1 MKLLIKLI
9 SKLLRKFNFKINY
22 FLDQDYFDF
31 KKFIYS
37 YSLNKN
43 IINFVQVGGNDGVI
57 NDPIYDLCKK
67 FPNKFY
73 GHIFEPVTEYFNDL
87 KINYNFSKNIRFY
100 NLAIHNSLK
109 STIIHKVQK
118 KYLNRVDNLAKGI
131 ASFEKD
137 WWKTKSNFIKDP
149 KMMEE
154 VQVNCVDVNYIT
166 EKLNLDFIDVLII
179 DTEGYDYEILKN
191 FDFNRIKPVIIH
203 FEHGLRDNL
212 MSKQQFTEI
221 KNILIKNEYD
231 FIYQNYDLT
240 AYQMK
245 NFTS

>member
-1 MKLLIKLI
+1 M
-9 SKLLRKFNFKINY
+9 
-22 FLDQDYFDF
+22 
-31 KKFIYS
+31 
-37 YSLNKN
+37 
-43 IINFVQVGGNDGVI
+43 
-57 NDPIYDLCKK
+57 
-67 FPNKFY
+67 
-73 GHIFEPVTEYFNDL
+73 

-191 FDFNRIKPVIIH
+191 FNFNRIKPVIIH
-203 FEHGLRDNL
+203 FEHGLRDNA

-221 KNILIKNEYD
+221 KNITY
-231 FIYQNYDLT
+231 
-240 AYQMK
+240 
-245 NFTS
+245 